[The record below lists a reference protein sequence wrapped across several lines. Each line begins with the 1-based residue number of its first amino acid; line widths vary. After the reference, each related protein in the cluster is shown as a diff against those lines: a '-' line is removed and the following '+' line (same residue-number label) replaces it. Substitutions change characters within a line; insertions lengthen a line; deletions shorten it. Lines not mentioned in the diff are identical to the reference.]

1 MVFEDTAFKLKQKA
15 EVAHKLLAIC
25 LLSGLIGLFEV

>member
-15 EVAHKLLAIC
+15 EVAHNLLAIYAYC
-25 LLSGLIGLFEV
+25 QV